1 MILSQSNFTD
11 TEILNTPTDIINPY
25 LSEVDEFYTDF
36 CKGAGL
42 TGQLIPIPF
51 SCKRLCI
58 LFVHRRFFS
67 DRLGIDVKEVQD
79 GIIDHHMVKYK
90 NAVEEY
96 NDLYESALQALKG
109 GSISDLKGGVTIRSF
124 EFGI

>member
-1 MILSQSNFTD
+1 MILLQTDFTD
-11 TEILNTPTDIINPY
+11 PEIKDSSTETMTPY
-25 LSEVDEFYTDF
+25 LTEVDAFYTDF
-36 CKGAGL
+36 CKGAGFDAQVL
-42 TGQLIPIPF
+42 PIPF

-96 NDLYESALQALKG
+96 NDLYESALSALKG

-124 EFGI
+124 EFGL